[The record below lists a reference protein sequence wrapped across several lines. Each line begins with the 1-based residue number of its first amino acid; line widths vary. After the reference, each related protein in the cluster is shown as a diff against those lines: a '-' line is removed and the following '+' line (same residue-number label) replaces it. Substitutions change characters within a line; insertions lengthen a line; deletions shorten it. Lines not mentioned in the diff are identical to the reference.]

1 MKALCTLPSQRKLL
15 RMVSP
20 GVHRHLRASTSCLIR
35 APHCVSSCSQVA
47 VDSGEAGAAAHTCIT
62 RQGAANDAALALRAR
77 QRETVIELGGSESRA
92 CAGSVPRALADDAAL
107 LRTIQL
113 NIEEALS
120 AERRAG
126 SGGACRRRSANGG
139 AGRGGLASR
148 LGQVLDARLGA
159 SRLGAVGVRWDELA
173 RLQRSA
179 HVVVVPDL
187 VQLAG
192 LAAECH
198 LDAGSLCSQRVLDG
212 LECVCGRGAGCDARG
227 GEPLVARQGLE
238 ERDGAVEVVN
248 DFFGGLVLGVALWL
262 ERADAG
268 AVLGPLVVPEGLV
281 LALVVFPV
289 CLHEGESVVC
299 AKGLQDRRD
308 VRVGARGVA
317 VGVVGAITAVGP
329 GCHGQL
335 LLCTCAAMMV
345 THHRPCRV
353 QLSTGP
359 VTG

>member
-1 MKALCTLPSQRKLL
+1 
-15 RMVSP
+15 MVSP
-20 GVHRHLRASTSCLIR
+20 SVHRHLCASTSCLVR
-35 APHCVSSCSQVA
+35 APYCVSSCSQAA
-47 VDSGEAGAAAHTCIT
+47 VDSGKAGAAAYACIA
-62 RQGAANDAALALRAR
+62 RQGAANDTALALRAR
-77 QRETVIELGGSESRA
+77 QREAVIELGGSEGRA
-92 CAGSVPRALADDAAL
+92 SAGSVPSTLANDAAL
-107 LRTIQL
+107 LRTTDL
-113 NIEEALS
+113 NIEESLS
-120 AERRAG
+120 AERCAG
-126 SGGACRRRSANGG
+126 CGGARRRRSTHGG
-139 AGRGGLASR
+139 AGRRRLASR

-159 SRLGAVGVRWDELA
+159 SRLGAVRVRRDELA
-173 RLQRSA
+173 RLQRPA

-198 LDAGSLCSQRVLDG
+198 LDARSLRSQRVLYG
-212 LECVCGRGAGCDARG
+212 LEGVCGRRAGCDAGG

-238 ERDGAVEVVN
+238 ERDGTVEVVD
-248 DFFGGLVLGVALWL
+248 DFFGGLVLSVALWL

-268 AVLGPLVVPEGLV
+268 AMLGPLVVPKGLV

-289 CLHEGESVVC
+289 CLHERESVVC
-299 AKGLQDRRD
+299 AEGLQDRRD

-335 LLCTCAAMMV
+335 LLCTCAAITA